1 MNPRWIGYPLRN
13 NDEDKVASIMDKN
26 MKRTINKTGF
36 LFVAMIAIIL
46 LASIFVLTNV
56 GGAVAQAEG
65 QLIETRS
72 DLLRAIKNADD
83 GAVIMVGDIDF
94 HLKEGGA
101 VHEAERLI
109 IDKNI
114 TIKCGK
120 EGEKA
125 HFSGGSFLIEGTK
138 VAGVF
143 SAIRF
148 KDIVFDGGEDVSSI
162 VGADWEL
169 IYDEGTKDPVSNYT
183 LKAQYAIMCKGNV
196 QAEFSGC
203 EFSGYMHEQGAAVR
217 LYYGDY
223 SGNTYALYEYGDNST
238 CQAELGFYDCK
249 FAGNAALYGGGAVY
263 SEGHG
268 RNVSLCFDDCVFANN
283 VSGASDYSQG
293 GGAIF
298 ATETTVTCNHCTF
311 NQNEGNHFYE
321 GAEELYDPDMANGGA
336 VCCYIGCDLRLLDC
350 VFSAN
355 HASNGGA
362 VALSAS
368 TGEIDGCVFD
378 GNVATPQKY
387 YDIKSLSSCGGIG
400 GALYFNDPED
410 VLLVNTTITRNTA
423 QNAYGAVF
431 TDYSKTMDIGA
442 RNLEF
447 AFCSVADNVSETK
460 AEDFYKYGEADYE
473 YKFYPSSVWN
483 IPYVKT
489 YGCVV
494 ADALVTERELPA
506 EENGYCY
513 FAGPKQADTDGYKR
527 EYKDTASHISF
538 ASASTVPK
546 EYVAELFPLRAD
558 KIDADM
564 TLGASDSAKIIYADP
579 IVEEKEN
586 GQEYGKEKAEGKKKE
601 FPAYAIALIVIGALL
616 VAGLVCILVMS
627 KKKAK
632 QRVKVEPEVPSAMEP
647 DVKTSLDDTEIE
659 SILSR
664 PVVKDLSER
673 EKEVLAGVL
682 AGKKRKEIAKAL
694 FISESTVKKHIA
706 SIYTKLHVSSRSEL
720 LSLLYYTK

>member
-1 MNPRWIGYPLRN
+1 MSKTVRQEKNSVWRTVVAALVAALLCALALSVSVWAVGTCAEA
-13 NDEDKVASIMDKN
+13 EDVDLV
-26 MKRTINKTGF
+26 T
-36 LFVAMIAIIL
+36 
-46 LASIFVLTNV
+46 
-56 GGAVAQAEG
+56 
-65 QLIETRS
+65 TRE
-72 DLLRAIKNADD
+72 DLLRALKSARD
-83 GAVIMVGDIDF
+83 GDVIAVGDVDF
-94 HLKEGGA
+94 TLAGTGA
-101 VHEAERLI
+101 VHESERLI
-109 IDKNI
+109 IDKNV
-114 TIKCGK
+114 TIC
-120 EGEKA
+120 
-125 HFSGGSFLIEGTK
+125 SGLPTSRAGGVATFKNGGFLLEGTK
-138 VAGVF
+138 VAGV
-143 SAIRF
+143 SNVIRF
-148 KDIVFDGGEDVSSI
+148 ENICFDGALSRAADVAAS
-162 VGADWEL
+162 DWNL
-169 IYDEGTKDPVSNYT
+169 TYDEGTGQPVSDYT
-183 LKAQYAIMCKGNV
+183 VRAQYAIMCKGNV
-196 QAEFSGC
+196 QAEFLGC
-203 EFSGYMHEQGAAVR
+203 EFFGYMHEQGAAVR

-249 FAGNAALYGGGAVY
+249 FAGNATLYGGGAVY

-298 ATETTVTCNHCTF
+298 ATETTVTCNRCTF

-400 GALYFNDPED
+400 GALYFNNPED

-447 AFCSVADNVSETK
+447 AFCSVADNVSETN
-460 AEDFYKYGEADYE
+460 AEDFYKYDEADYE
-473 YKFYPSSVWN
+473 YKFYPSSVWR

-513 FAGPKQADTDGYKR
+513 FADPKQADTDGYKR

-558 KIDADM
+558 KIDAD
-564 TLGASDSAKIIYADP
+564 TALGASDSAKIIYADP
-579 IVEEKEN
+579 IVEEE
-586 GQEYGKEKAEGKKKE
+586 EKAEGKKKE
-601 FPAYAIALIVIGALL
+601 FPAYAIALIVIGTLL
-616 VAGLVCILVMS
+616 VAGLACVLVMS

-632 QRVKVEPEVPSAMEP
+632 QRVKAEPEAPSAMEP

-664 PVVKDLSER
+664 PVAKDLSER

-682 AGKKRKEIAKAL
+682 AGKKRKEIAEAL

-720 LSLLYYTK
+720 LSLLYSTK